1 MNASQR
7 IRQRREELGMSQEE
21 LAHKLGY
28 KSRSSVNKVE
38 NSRDLSLKL
47 ISQYAKVLDVD
58 PAWLLGWDDE
68 PITIDPIEDRQDKF
82 NNMAEQYYQALMDG
96 ELIEKYK
103 ELPQEYKNIVNNTI
117 NSVYEAWKNTL

>member
-21 LAHKLGY
+21 LARKLGY

-58 PAWLLGWDDE
+58 PSWLLGWDDE
-68 PITIDPIEDRQDKF
+68 PITIDIEPKEDKLDSLVKAYA
-82 NNMAEQYYQALMDG
+82 NKEYID
-96 ELIEKYK
+96 KYN
-103 ELPQEYKNIVNNTI
+103 ELPPEYQNIVNSTI
-117 NSVYEAWKNTL
+117 NSVYEAWKITL